1 MELEGFGTSLVGS
14 SLYVHTDAEHAWVPT
29 EFLASPFSCKLLV
42 TGSEAT
48 HHCVEAETV
57 WTAILR
63 PLAPKDWSCIAT
75 LIRGAGAGGAG
86 AGGTTTSVLLTFD
99 VGCPVIPESFAAFLD
114 AVVSEGRIS
123 LTRVWIGIGVRIPTV
138 PDAIFFPPRMDA
150 DARGAAHAL
159 IGRLPA
165 RNGHG
170 AAPSMS
176 SEDWASLV
184 TATATSGMG
193 ICVTDVGENGW
204 TLFWH
209 KPADSAGDSRDALV
223 RRGLAW
229 MRTGGAILEK
239 YAL

>member
-1 MELEGFGTSLVGS
+1 MELEGFGTSLVGC
-14 SLYVHTDAEHAWVPT
+14 SLYVHTNADHAWVPM
-29 EFLASPFSCKLLV
+29 EFLSNPFSCKLLV
-42 TGSEAT
+42 TGSDGS
-48 HHCVEAETV
+48 HHCVEAETT

-63 PLAPKDWSCIAT
+63 PVSPKDWSCIAT
-75 LIRGAGAGGAG
+75 LIRGAGPGP
-86 AGGTTTSVLLTFD
+86 GGTTASVLLTFD
-99 VGCPVIPESFAAFLD
+99 TGCPVLPESFAAFLD
-114 AVVSEGRIS
+114 AVVAEGRIS
-123 LTRVWIGIGVRIPTV
+123 LTRVWIGFGARIPTV
-138 PDAIFFPPRMDA
+138 PDAVFFPPSMDA
-150 DARGAAHAL
+150 EARGVAHAL

-170 AAPSMS
+170 APPSMS
-176 SEDWASLV
+176 SEEWASLV

-209 KPADSAGDSRDALV
+209 KPVDSAGESREALV

-239 YAL
+239 YAQ